1 VGQRAA
7 CYDRHVATASQ
18 GPAPPHRSSRNFSR
32 REYDKMI
39 DAGILG
45 EDEHV
50 ELVAGRI
57 VEMSPEGPLHAGTI
71 DLCAEILRR
80 LFGADYTVRVQHPLV
95 VDPDGEPE
103 PDLAVVKGGPREH
116 LADHPREA
124 VLVVEVAESSLE
136 YDRREKALLYARA
149 GFPEYWIV
157 NLRARAVEVHR
168 DPAPDGYRTVSSLGA
183 DAAISPL
190 EAGAIVRVGAL
201 LP

>member
-1 VGQRAA
+1 
-7 CYDRHVATASQ
+7 
-18 GPAPPHRSSRNFSR
+18 
-32 REYDKMI
+32 MI

-71 DLCAEILRR
+71 DLCADALRR
-80 LFGADYTVRVQHPLV
+80 LFGVGYTIRVQHPLV

-103 PDLAVVKGGPREH
+103 PDLAVVKGGPRDH
-116 LADHPREA
+116 LGTHPREA
-124 VLVVEVAESSLE
+124 ALVVEVAESSLS
-136 YDRREKALLYARA
+136 YDRQEKARLYARA

-157 NLRARAVEVHR
+157 NLPDRSLEVHR
-168 DPAPDGYRTVSSLGA
+168 DPAPEGYREMTSYGA
-183 DAAISPL
+183 EAQISPL
-190 EAGAIVRVGAL
+190 ETPGAAVRVAAL

>member
-1 VGQRAA
+1 MASAWSSHAA
-7 CYDRHVATASQ
+7 
-18 GPAPPHRSSRNFSR
+18 RNFSR
-32 REYDKMI
+32 QEYEKMI

-45 EDEHV
+45 EDEHL

-71 DLCAEILRR
+71 DLCAEALRR
-80 LFGADYTVRVQHPLV
+80 AFGPGYTVRVQHPLA

-103 PDLAVVKGGPREH
+103 PDLAVVRGDPRDH

-124 VLVVEVAESSLE
+124 VLVVEVAESSLD
-136 YDRREKALLYARA
+136 YDRGEKARLYARA

-157 NLRARAVEVHR
+157 NLRTRALEVHR
-168 DPAPDGYRTVSSLGA
+168 DPAPEGYRTVESLGA
-183 DAAISPL
+183 DAEISPL
-190 EAGAIVRVGAL
+190 ETPGAAFRVAVL